1 MGGTNFQDMFT
12 YIMNQTNT
20 VFLTALSII
29 FLGYF
34 LKRKNIITE
43 NEGKIIT
50 KLLMHT
56 TFPALLFVTILR
68 VHFEWNLLLLP
79 LISFVFSVLTMAT
92 ASYFFKDL
100 PRKMKAIFI
109 MGSGGF
115 NLGLFAYPLI
125 EGIWGQSGM
134 VYAAMF
140 DFGNS
145 FAVFGL
151 VYGTGVFM
159 SDKNQGISI
168 KANTKKALFKII
180 TLLPFQAILIGLFFN
195 LSSIPLPQILI
206 DILDVLAKGNK
217 VMVLLIMGI
226 YMNFSMSADLIKKVT
241 KVLSIRYFWGFLMGF
256 LFFYFLPVEQLYRN
270 VLLIVLLIP
279 VGMTIIPFSN
289 ELDYDTEVAG
299 MLVNV
304 SMLVSFA
311 MMWGLVLG
319 LHLA

>member
-1 MGGTNFQDMFT
+1 M
-12 YIMNQTNT
+12 
-20 VFLTALSII
+20 
-29 FLGYF
+29 
-34 LKRKNIITE
+34 
-43 NEGKIIT
+43 
-50 KLLMHT
+50 
-56 TFPALLFVTILR
+56 LR

-79 LISFVFSVLTMAT
+79 IISFSFSLLTMAT
-92 ASYFFKDL
+92 ASYFFKDF
-100 PRKMKAIFI
+100 PRKMKAILI

-125 EGIWGQSGM
+125 EGIWGQAGM

-159 SDKNQGISI
+159 SDKNQGASI
-168 KANTKKALFKII
+168 KANTKQALLKII
-180 TLLPFQAILIGLFFN
+180 TLLPFQAILAGVFFN
-195 LSSIPLPQILI
+195 LTAIPLPQILL

-217 VMVLLIMGI
+217 VIVLLIMGI
-226 YMNFSMSADLIKKVT
+226 YMNLYVTPDLTKKVA
-241 KVLSIRYFWGFLMGF
+241 KVLAIRYFWGYLLGF

-270 VLLIVLLIP
+270 VLLIVIIIP

-289 ELDYDTEVAG
+289 ELGYDTEVAG

-304 SMLVSFA
+304 SMLISFA
-311 MMWGLVLG
+311 MMWGLILG
-319 LHLA
+319 LNLA

>member
-1 MGGTNFQDMFT
+1 MS
-12 YIMNQTNT
+12 QTNT

-34 LKRKNIITE
+34 LKKKNIITE
-43 NEGKIIT
+43 EEGKT
-50 KLLMHT
+50 VSKLLMHT
-56 TFPALLFVTILR
+56 TFPALMFVTMLR
-68 VHFEWNLLLLP
+68 IHFEWNLLLLP
-79 LISFVFSVLTMAT
+79 LLSFLFSLITMVTAT
-92 ASYFFKDL
+92 YFFRDF

-125 EGIWGQSGM
+125 EGIWGYSGM

-159 SDKNQGISI
+159 SDKNQGANI
-168 KANTKKALFKII
+168 KANTKQALLKII
-180 TLLPFQAILIGLFFN
+180 TLLPFQAILIGVFFN
-195 LSSIPLPQILI
+195 LTAIPLPQILL

-217 VMVLLIMGI
+217 VIVLLIMGI
-226 YMNFSMSADLIKKVT
+226 YMNLHITPDLFKKVS
-241 KVLSIRYFWGFLMGF
+241 KVLSIRYFWGFLIGF
-256 LFFYFLPVEQLYRN
+256 LCFFFLPVEQLYRN
-270 VLLIVLLIP
+270 VLLIVIIIP

-289 ELDYDTEVAG
+289 ELGYDTEVAG

-319 LHLA
+319 LNLAI

>member
-1 MGGTNFQDMFT
+1 
-12 YIMNQTNT
+12 MNQTNT

-29 FLGYF
+29 FWGYF
-34 LKRKNIITE
+34 LKRRNIINE
-43 NEGKIIT
+43 EEGKTIT
-50 KLLMHT
+50 KLLMHS
-56 TFPALLFVTILR
+56 TFPALMFVTMLR
-68 VHFEWNLLLLP
+68 IHFDWNLLLLP
-79 LISFVFSVLTMAT
+79 LISFCFSLITMAT
-92 ASYFFKDL
+92 AMYFFKDF
-100 PRKMKAIFI
+100 PRKMKAMLI

-125 EGIWGQSGM
+125 EGIWGQAGM

-159 SDKNQGISI
+159 SDKNQAATITE
-168 KANTKKALFKII
+168 NTKKALLKII
-180 TLLPFQAILIGLFFN
+180 TLLPFQAILIGVFFN
-195 LSSIPLPQILI
+195 LTAIPLPQILL

-217 VMVLLIMGI
+217 VIVLLIMGI
-226 YMNFSMSADLIKKVT
+226 YMNLSLSPDLVRNVA
-241 KVLSIRYFWGFLMGF
+241 KVLSIRYFWGFLLGF
-256 LFFYFLPVEQLYRN
+256 LFFFFLPVEQLYRN
-270 VLLIVLLIP
+270 VLLIVIIIP

-289 ELDYDTEVAG
+289 ELGYDTRLAG

-304 SMLVSFA
+304 SMLISFA
-311 MMWGLVLG
+311 MMWGLILV

>member
-1 MGGTNFQDMFT
+1 
-12 YIMNQTNT
+12 MNQTNT

-43 NEGKIIT
+43 NEGKVIT

-56 TFPALLFVTILR
+56 TFPALMFVTILR

-79 LISFVFSVLTMAT
+79 LISFSFSLLTMAT
-92 ASYFFKDL
+92 ASYFFKDFS
-100 PRKMKAIFI
+100 RKTKAMLI
-109 MGSGGF
+109 MASGGF

-159 SDKNQGISI
+159 ADKNQGASR
-168 KANTKKALFKII
+168 KENVKKSLVKIF
-180 TLLPFQAILIGLFFN
+180 TLLPFQAILLGVFFN
-195 LSSIPLPQILI
+195 LTAIPLPQILI

-217 VMVLLIMGI
+217 VIVLLIMGI
-226 YMNFSMSADLIKKVT
+226 YMNVSMTTELWQKVS
-241 KVLSIRYFWGFLMGF
+241 KVLVIRYFWGLLMGF

-270 VLLIVLLIP
+270 VLLIVLIIP
-279 VGMTIIPFSN
+279 IGMTIIPFSN
-289 ELDYDTEVAG
+289 ELDYDTELAG
-299 MLVNV
+299 SLVNI
-304 SMLVSFA
+304 SMLISFA

-319 LHLA
+319 LDLA

>member
-1 MGGTNFQDMFT
+1 
-12 YIMNQTNT
+12 MNQTNT

-29 FLGYF
+29 LLGYF

-56 TFPALLFVTILR
+56 TFPALMFVTIVR
-68 VHFEWNLLLLP
+68 VNFTWNLLLLP
-79 LISFVFSVLTMAT
+79 LFSFVFSLFTMIT

-100 PRKMKAIFI
+100 PRKMKAILI

-159 SDKNQGISI
+159 SDKNQGASI
-168 KANTKKALFKII
+168 KDNTKKALFKII
-180 TLLPFQAILIGLFFN
+180 TLLPFQAVLLGAFCN
-195 LSSIPLPQILI
+195 LGSVSVPQILI
-206 DILDVLAKGNK
+206 DILDILAKGNK
-217 VMVLLIMGI
+217 VIVLLIMGI
-226 YMNFSMSADLIKKVT
+226 YMNISMTTELWQKVSR
-241 KVLSIRYFWGFLMGF
+241 VLAIRYFWGLLLGF
-256 LFFYFLPVEQLYRN
+256 FFFYFLPVEQLYRN
-270 VLLIVLLIP
+270 ILLIVLIIP
-279 VGMTIIPFSN
+279 IGMTIIPFSN
-289 ELDYDTEVAG
+289 ELDYDTELAG
-299 MLVNV
+299 TLVNI
-304 SMLVSFA
+304 SMLISFA

-319 LHLA
+319 LGLA

>member
-1 MGGTNFQDMFT
+1 
-12 YIMNQTNT
+12 MNQTNT
-20 VFLTALSII
+20 VFITALSII
-29 FLGYF
+29 FIGYF
-34 LKRKNIITE
+34 LKRKNIVTE
-43 NEGKIIT
+43 NEGKVIT

-56 TFPALLFVTILR
+56 TFPALMFVTILR

-79 LISFVFSVLTMAT
+79 LISFSFSLLTMFT
-92 ASYFFKDL
+92 AQLIFKDFT
-100 PRKMKAIFI
+100 RKTKAMLI
-109 MGSGGF
+109 MASGGF

-159 SDKNQGISI
+159 ADKNQGVSR
-168 KANTKKALFKII
+168 KENVKKSLVKIF
-180 TLLPFQAILIGLFFN
+180 TLLPFQAILLGVFFN
-195 LSSIPLPQILI
+195 LTAFPLPQILI

-217 VMVLLIMGI
+217 VIVLLIMGI
-226 YMNFSMSADLIKKVT
+226 YMNVSMTSELWQKVS
-241 KVLSIRYFWGFLMGF
+241 KVLAIRYFWGLLLGF

-270 VLLIVLLIP
+270 VLLIVLIIP
-279 VGMTIIPFSN
+279 IGMTIIPFSN
-289 ELDYDTEVAG
+289 ELDYDTELAG
-299 MLVNV
+299 SLVNI
-304 SMLVSFA
+304 SMLISFA

-319 LHLA
+319 LNLA

>member
-1 MGGTNFQDMFT
+1 
-12 YIMNQTNT
+12 MNQTNT

-29 FLGYF
+29 FLGYI

-43 NEGKIIT
+43 DEGKTIS

-56 TFPALLFVTILR
+56 TFPALMFVTMLR

-79 LISFVFSVLTMAT
+79 IISFCFSLISMSM
-92 ASYFFKDL
+92 ASYFFKDF
-100 PRKMKAIFI
+100 PRKMKAILI

-125 EGIWGQSGM
+125 EGIWGQAGM

-159 SDKNQGISI
+159 SDKNQGASI
-168 KANTKKALFKII
+168 ATNTKQALFKII
-180 TLLPFQAILIGLFFN
+180 TLLPFQAILVGVFFN
-195 LSSIPLPQILI
+195 LTAIPLPQILL
-206 DILDVLAKGNK
+206 DILEVLAKGNK
-217 VMVLLIMGI
+217 VIVLLIMGV
-226 YMNFSMSADLIKKVT
+226 YMNLYITPDLTKKVA
-241 KVLSIRYFWGFLMGF
+241 KVLAIRYFWGFLLGF

-270 VLLIVLLIP
+270 VLLIVIIIP

-289 ELDYDTEVAG
+289 ELGYDTEVAG

-304 SMLVSFA
+304 SMLISFA

>member
-1 MGGTNFQDMFT
+1 
-12 YIMNQTNT
+12 MNQTNT

-34 LKRKNIITE
+34 LKKKNIITE
-43 NEGKIIT
+43 EEGKTIS

-56 TFPALLFVTILR
+56 TFPALMFVTMLR

-79 LISFVFSVLTMAT
+79 IISFCFSLITMSMAT
-92 ASYFFKDL
+92 YFFKDF
-100 PRKMKAIFI
+100 PRKMKAILI

-125 EGIWGQSGM
+125 EGIWGQAGM

-159 SDKNQGISI
+159 SDKNQGASI
-168 KANTKKALFKII
+168 TANTKKALLKII
-180 TLLPFQAILIGLFFN
+180 TLLPFQAILVGVFFN
-195 LSSIPLPQILI
+195 LTTIPLPQILL

-217 VMVLLIMGI
+217 VIVLLIMGI
-226 YMNFSMSADLIKKVT
+226 YMNLYITPDLTKKVA
-241 KVLSIRYFWGFLMGF
+241 KVLAIRYFWGLLLGF

-270 VLLIVLLIP
+270 VLLIVIIIP

-289 ELDYDTEVAG
+289 ELGYDTEVAG
-299 MLVNV
+299 MMVNI
-304 SMLVSFA
+304 SMLISFA